1 MDFKSKLDNIKA
13 YFVEVFLETKRV
25 TWPSKKDAIKGTYIV
40 LITVVIAT
48 IFLGIVDVALAK
60 IIQVILRGETNGNGN
75 GKKMVCGPHIFWI

>member
-1 MDFKSKLDNIKA
+1 
-13 YFVEVFLETKRV
+13 LETKRV

-60 IIQVILRGETNGNGN
+60 IIQVILRG
-75 GKKMVCGPHIFWI
+75 